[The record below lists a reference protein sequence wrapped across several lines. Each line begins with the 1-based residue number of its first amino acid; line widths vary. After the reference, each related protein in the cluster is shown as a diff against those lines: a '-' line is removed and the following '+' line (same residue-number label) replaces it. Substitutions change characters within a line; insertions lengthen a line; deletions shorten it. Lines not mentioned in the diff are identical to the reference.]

1 MKKYI
6 NKLFEWL
13 GYVPKTCCRDCKQ
26 RNKMDKLCK
35 EGNVRYMFCEGLNR
49 YIVFILFDNDYR
61 YTFTVKSI
69 PFADD
74 DSRDYAR
81 ICAEELCEM
90 LNEKY

>member
-1 MKKYI
+1 
-6 NKLFEWL
+6 
-13 GYVPKTCCRDCKQ
+13 
-26 RNKMDKLCK
+26 MDKLCK

-49 YIVFILFDNDYR
+49 YIVFMLIDNDCR
-61 YTFTVKSI
+61 NSFTVKSI

-81 ICAEELCEM
+81 IYAEELCEM